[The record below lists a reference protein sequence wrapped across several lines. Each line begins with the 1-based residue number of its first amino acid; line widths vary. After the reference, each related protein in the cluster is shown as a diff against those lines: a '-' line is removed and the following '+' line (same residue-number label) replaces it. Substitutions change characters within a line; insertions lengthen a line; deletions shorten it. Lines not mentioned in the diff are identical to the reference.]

1 MKNRQKPEMRKR
13 SSWREEQISHSYIH
27 DELRRLIIMQSVRM
41 TWVLFWFSLFMF
53 AIVLALLFYSIT
65 FNKGDVWTK
74 FVLALIN
81 GIVGRYVWRIVVSFF
96 PGSGD

>member
-1 MKNRQKPEMRKR
+1 MKNGQKPEIRRK
-13 SSWREEQISHSYIH
+13 SSRREEQISHSYSH
-27 DELRRLIIMQSVRM
+27 DELRRLIIMQRVRM

-65 FNKGDVWTK
+65 FNKEDVWTK
-74 FVLALIN
+74 CVLALIN

-96 PGSGD
+96 PKTR